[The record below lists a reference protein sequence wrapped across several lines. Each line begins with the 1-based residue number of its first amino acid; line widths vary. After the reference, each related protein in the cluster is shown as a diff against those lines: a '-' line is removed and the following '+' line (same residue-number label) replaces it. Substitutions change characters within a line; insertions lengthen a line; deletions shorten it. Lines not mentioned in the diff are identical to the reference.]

1 MFLRKLV
8 AAVCPLL
15 LCILLSI
22 ALRWMDGLS
31 WLSGFWGYAIKGLLL
46 GFALA
51 LILPAGGVKSH
62 MNGLQP
68 WFLGGVGLLVAL
80 ILLQY
85 LAFAGVLR
93 LLLLELLGLN
103 PQMVLIE
110 GTAVGF
116 MLVTVILNRRR

>member
-22 ALRWMDGLS
+22 AYRWIDGLG
-31 WLSGFWGYAIKGLLL
+31 WLSGFWGYALKGLLL
-46 GFALA
+46 GVCLA
-51 LILPAGGVKSH
+51 LILPAGGVKSR

-68 WFLGGVGLLVAL
+68 WFLGGVGLLAAL

-85 LAFAGVLR
+85 LAFAQVVR
-93 LLLLELLGLN
+93 LLLLDLLGVN
-103 PQMVLIE
+103 PQLVLVE
-110 GTAVGF
+110 GAAIGF
-116 MLVTVILNRRR
+116 MLVTVILNRKR